1 MTASSQRD
9 RAARVAIA
17 RLDEPGD
24 KTLAAL
30 VRDQGHE
37 RVLAELRSGRP
48 HQLAIR
54 LRPRLDRT
62 ADIDDDA
69 IARALHATILTPAD
83 PQWPHRLGDL
93 EWPPHCLWVRGER
106 DLNELCVRSVALVG
120 ARAATPY
127 GLDQA
132 ATLAMGLVARGFT
145 ILSGAA
151 FGIDGAAHRGALA
164 AAGRTVAVLACGI
177 DRAYP
182 LAHADLLGAILDQD
196 GAVVTE
202 LPPGAAPYR
211 RRFLERNRL
220 IAALTAGT
228 VVVEAALR
236 SGSLSTAGEALTLS
250 RPVGAV
256 PGPVTSMSS
265 AGCHRWIRDQM
276 ATLVTDAAEVADL
289 VGAYGDDAAS
299 PSRGVTQP
307 PDDLP
312 PLQRQVWEVLPVRAF
327 AALESLADRAALG
340 ELEVASG
347 LGQLEARGMAQRD
360 GDRWRRSRVAT

>member
-24 KTLAAL
+24 KSLAAL

-48 HQLAIR
+48 RQLAIR

-62 ADIDDDA
+62 ANIDDDA

-132 ATLAMGLVARGFT
+132 ATLAMGLVSRGFT

-151 FGIDGAAHRGALA
+151 FGIDCAAHRGALA

-196 GAVVTE
+196 GAVVTG

-236 SGSLSTAGEALTLS
+236 SGSLSTAGEALT
-250 RPVGAV
+250 
-256 PGPVTSMSS
+256 
-265 AGCHRWIRDQM
+265 
-276 ATLVTDAAEVADL
+276 
-289 VGAYGDDAAS
+289 
-299 PSRGVTQP
+299 TQP

-312 PLQRQVWEVLPVRAF
+312 PLQRQVWEVLPVRVF